1 MLVLAVV
8 PVRAQYISCRADSG
22 YAKTAVLRKRFVL
35 PHLTERVYAVV
46 NSIGYHQL
54 YVNGKRAGDRVMQPA
69 VSQLNKHSLSVT
81 YNISPYL
88 REGENEIT
96 LWLGQGWGR
105 IYNMPAVLQAVVY
118 RDVGYRIDTIF
129 VTDSTWQA
137 SPSPYSYTGSWQ
149 PLRFGGECYD
159 ARWKPGWRPATE
171 VRLPQMRVTPQE
183 FAGNCIVDTV
193 RLQAAERQADSSLLL
208 DFGRVVTGW
217 FVVVFAPMDDGSDE
231 GDDILTGLDSGAVVT
246 MEYLDH
252 LKAEPPHTETD
263 TYISAGSGF
272 DHFVNKFH
280 THSFRYVR
288 IKGAGVVAALALQ
301 VSAVD
306 PKEGATFEC
315 SDPRLNAIHD
325 MVKYTL
331 SCLTFSGYMVDC
343 PHLERMGYG
352 GDGNSSTMTLQTLYD
367 VRSTYYNWLSA
378 WADAMDS
385 TGSLPYVAPAF
396 PTGGGPYWSG
406 FIVKAPWR
414 TYLNYGDRTLID
426 RHYDQMKRWMAY
438 VERYSPDGLL
448 QPWPDEGRMWFL
460 GDWLAPKGID
470 VKGESALFVSNCF
483 ISECLADMVKMARL
497 TGHKKDARAFASR
510 RKRLLADIHR
520 AFYHPETRT
529 YANGTPIDLAYAL
542 LADIVPD
549 RRTRQMVKD
558 RLIADSWGKHNTHI
572 AVGLMGVPIFT
583 EWAIQERQTDLVAT
597 ILRQPDYP
605 SYLYMINA
613 QRQESN
619 MGNDSVHNSQFSIPN
634 SQFTTWE
641 SWDGDRSHVHN
652 CYNGIGIWFYQA
664 LAGIRPDPESPG
676 YKHFFIDP
684 QPCDGITWVKATKPT
699 LFGTIRVEIEG
710 NRMQVTVPSGTT
722 ATLFPG
728 TDNERILNAGEWTV
742 YMSSDE

>member
-1 MLVLAVV
+1 
-8 PVRAQYISCRADSG
+8 
-22 YAKTAVLRKRFVL
+22 
-35 PHLTERVYAVV
+35 
-46 NSIGYHQL
+46 
-54 YVNGKRAGDRVMQPA
+54 
-69 VSQLNKHSLSVT
+69 
-81 YNISPYL
+81 
-88 REGENEIT
+88 
-96 LWLGQGWGR
+96 
-105 IYNMPAVLQAVVY
+105 MPAVVHAVLC
-118 RDVGYRIDTIF
+118 RQVGDRIDTLL

-137 SPSPYSYTGSWQ
+137 SPSLYTYTGRWQ
-149 PLRFGGECYD
+149 PLHFGGERFD
-159 ARWKPGWRPATE
+159 ARWQPSWRPATVVE
-171 VRLPQMRVTPQE
+171 LKGMRVTPQE
-183 FAGNCIVDTV
+183 FEGNRIVGGRGFQTAE
-193 RLQAAERQADSSLLL
+193 LQPDSSILL

-217 FVVVFAPMDDGSDE
+217 FSALFVPSGFGVDGTTTADGSV
-231 GDDILTGLDSGAVVT
+231 GLAAGTEVT

-252 LKAEPPHTETD
+252 LDAEPPHTESD
-263 TYISAGSGF
+263 VYISAGSGTDF
-272 DHFVNKFH
+272 FQNCFH

-288 IKGAGVVAALALQ
+288 IKGASVDTAEALQ
-301 VSAVD
+301 ISAVD
-306 PKEGATFEC
+306 PTEGATFEC

-367 VRSTYYNWLSA
+367 VRDTYRNWLSA
-378 WADAMDS
+378 WADAIDS

-426 RHYDQMKRWMAY
+426 RHYDQMKRWLAY

-483 ISECLADMVKMARL
+483 ISECLADMVQMARL
-497 TGHKKDARAFASR
+497 TGNDADARRFELR
-510 RKRLLADIHR
+510 RQRLVADIHC
-520 AFYHPETRT
+520 AFYHSETRT

-549 RRTRQMVKD
+549 SLTRTAVKE
-558 RLIADSWGKHNTHI
+558 RLIADSYGKYNAHI

-583 EWAIQERQTDLVAT
+583 EWAIRERQTDLVAT

-605 SYLYMINA
+605 GYLNMINNGA
-613 QRQESN
+613 T
-619 MGNDSVHNSQFSIPN
+619 
-634 SQFTTWE
+634 TTWE
-641 SWDGDRSHVHN
+641 SWDGERSHVHN

-664 LAGIRPDPESPG
+664 LAGIRLDPEQPG
-676 YKHFFIDP
+676 YQHFFIDP
-684 QPCDGITWVKATKPT
+684 QSCDGITWVKATKPT
-699 LFGTIRVEIEG
+699 LYGLISVEIEDG
-710 NRMQVTVPSGTT
+710 RLHLTVPQGTT

-728 TDNERILNAGEWTV
+728 TDSERTLPAGDWMV
-742 YMSSDE
+742 AIP